1 MISSYVGLIYTYTYI
16 YTLGLGTR
24 LRQKGEEKKRQRGH
38 ESIFMVRGEFCG
50 VNWMPFSAV
59 TVATWSAFPVA
70 KKVALLQS
78 VLIAFI
84 LPMHGYNHTAG

>member
-50 VNWMPFSAV
+50 VNWMPMSAV
-59 TVATWSAFPVA
+59 AVATSAAAP
-70 KKVALLQS
+70 LLSQRSFLMFLKRWQS
-78 VLIAFI
+78 LKIRIDF
-84 LPMHGYNHTAG
+84 